1 MNRIDECK
9 TDIRV
14 ICRGRAL
21 IIMQNILMAIAW
33 PCSRLTNFISM
44 QKKPEHTKKTTSFSG
59 VHAFFALLTGCLF
72 LTTTLAGCAGSRDQE
87 EPFMAQ
93 WWDLAEESRGYSHEV
108 EEREAVDI
116 DALHYDLEDIEPEPV
131 RELPRDRVTL
141 NMQQAPVPTIIRA
154 LSRIADQN
162 IIVSDT
168 VEGTA
173 NLNIREVPWD
183 QAFESIIASQG
194 LSYVWEGDII
204 RIKSMQDLQQELD
217 RAGLEEEIGRRKLA
231 AELTEPLMHRIVR
244 LNYADPEKLQEN
256 LIRFLSRDADGEP
269 RGDIVVDQETNSLMV
284 QATRNDLERVQRAI
298 NHLDRPRPQ
307 ILMEANI
314 VEATR
319 RTARELGVRWS
330 GRYVTP
336 LSFED
341 EVGFGDL
348 LRDEAGYTGDMDLS
362 VISARLPGSILYAHL
377 QALEREGEINI
388 LTSPSITTMD
398 NRMAFTEHG
407 QRVPYE
413 TVDEDGDR
421 TVEFENAVLR
431 LEVLPSVME
440 GDHLKMDIKVNKD
453 EVDFTRDVRGQ
464 PLITTKQTET
474 NLVVRDGETI
484 VISGL
489 SKETV
494 SDTERGVMG
503 FKDMPGL
510 GWLFKTRDQEQ
521 QMEEF
526 LIFITPTILAPQRY

>member
-1 MNRIDECK
+1 MLQFYHIFTRQK
-9 TDIRV
+9 
-14 ICRGRAL
+14 
-21 IIMQNILMAIAW
+21 
-33 PCSRLTNFISM
+33 NFPGKASLLFTG
-44 QKKPEHTKKTTSFSG
+44 Q
-59 VHAFFALLTGCLF
+59 HAFHSLLACCIILAMI
-72 LTTTLAGCAGSRDQE
+72 LAGCTGAREQE
-87 EPFMAQ
+87 EPYMAQ
-93 WWDLAEESRGYSHEV
+93 WWELAEESRGHSHEV
-108 EEREAVDI
+108 DEREAVDI
-116 DALHYDLEDIEPEPV
+116 DAAHLDLEAIEPEPV
-131 RELPRDRVTL
+131 RELPRDKVTL
-141 NMQQAPVPTIIRA
+141 NMQQAPVASILRA

-173 NLNIREVPWD
+173 NLNIKEVPWD
-183 QAFESIIASQG
+183 QAFKSIIASQG
-194 LSYVWEGDII
+194 LSYVWDGDII
-204 RIKSMQDLQQELD
+204 RIKSIQDLQHELD
-217 RAGLEEEIGRRKLA
+217 KAGVKEEIGRRQLA
-231 AELTEPLMHRIVR
+231 AELTAPLMHRIVK
-244 LNYADPEKLQEN
+244 LNYADPEKLQDN
-256 LIRFLSRDADGEP
+256 LIRFLSRDADGQP
-269 RGDIVVDQETNSLMV
+269 RGDIVVDEETNSLMV
-284 QATRNDLERVQRAI
+284 QATQNDMQRVQRAI
-298 NHLDRPRPQ
+298 NHLDRARPQ

-330 GRYVTP
+330 GRYITP

-398 NRMAFTEHG
+398 NQMAFTEHG

-413 TVDEDGDR
+413 TVDDDGDR
-421 TVEFENAVLR
+421 TVEFEDAVLR
-431 LEVLPSVME
+431 LEVVPSVME
-440 GDHLKMDIKVNKD
+440 GNHLKMDIRVNKD

-464 PLITTKQTET
+464 PLIRTKHTET

-494 SDTERGVMG
+494 SETERGVMG
-503 FKDMPGL
+503 LRDLPGL
-510 GWLFKTRDQEQ
+510 GWLFKSREQEQ
-521 QMEEF
+521 EMEEF
-526 LIFITPTILAPQRY
+526 LIFITPTILAPQGY